1 MLSVDDAGC
10 HGRMTG
16 VDPPSDIQHNRHI
29 HCPANMAPNLNI
41 EDPAGSPA
49 EQRRTARLIDALVAA
64 VGSVPTA
71 GAELTGYEVPDGA
84 LTHDAALDVRVG
96 NTRFSLLVEVKSELY
111 PRDARE
117 QIARWAGRA
126 GHPRRRPTRPEH
138 FLIAADLISD
148 GARHLLAA
156 ENIGFF
162 ADGGSLCF
170 PFPGAFIYID
180 RPAPARAARPIGS
193 LFTGARA
200 HVLHAL
206 LVQPQTWHS
215 VQDLAERSGASP
227 GTVSNLLKQMEQL
240 EWVRTEGQGPFKTR
254 QLVDPGTLLTAWAS
268 NAAEKATAVRRYF
281 VPGAKAAELPQRI
294 AAALSKF
301 PRSYE
306 LTAEA
311 AAQHYAAFLT
321 TFPAATVR
329 ALPEAV
335 DRLALSLGAKEVAQ
349 GANLHVIDAVSPKDF
364 RLNADGEISYAT
376 PVRTYLDLVNAPG
389 RGKEAAEHLREQVL
403 KF

>member
-1 MLSVDDAGC
+1 
-10 HGRMTG
+10 
-16 VDPPSDIQHNRHI
+16 
-29 HCPANMAPNLNI
+29 MAQKLNI
-41 EDPAGSPA
+41 EEPAGTPT
-49 EQRRTARLIDALVAA
+49 EQRRTVRLVHALAAA

-71 GAELTGYEVPDGA
+71 GAELAGYEVSDGT

-96 NTRFSLLVEVKSELY
+96 DTRFSVLVEVKPELY

-117 QIARWAGRA
+117 QIARWAGRE
-126 GHPRRRPTRPEH
+126 GRPRRRPGRREH

-148 GARHLLAA
+148 GAKHLLAA
-156 ENIGFF
+156 EGIGFF
-162 ADGGSLCF
+162 ADGGSLCL
-170 PFPGAFIYID
+170 PFPGSFIYID

-193 LFTGARA
+193 LFAGARA

-206 LVQPQTWHS
+206 LVQPQTWHT

-254 QLVDPGTLLTAWAS
+254 QLVDPGGLLTAWAS
-268 NAAEKATAVRRYF
+268 NAAEKAAAVRRYF
-281 VPGAKAAELPQRI
+281 VPGAKSAELPQRI
-294 AAALSKF
+294 AAALSSL

-306 LTAEA
+306 VTAEA

-335 DRLALSLGAKEVAQ
+335 DRLAMSLGAKEVAQ
-349 GANLHVIDAVSPKDF
+349 GANLHVIDAASPKDF

-389 RGKEAAEHLREQVL
+389 RAKEAAEHLREQVL

>member
-1 MLSVDDAGC
+1 
-10 HGRMTG
+10 
-16 VDPPSDIQHNRHI
+16 
-29 HCPANMAPNLNI
+29 MAQKLNI
-41 EDPAGSPA
+41 EEPAGSPA
-49 EQRRTARLIDALVAA
+49 EQRRTARLVDALVAA

-71 GAELTGYEVPDGA
+71 GVELAGYEVSDGT

-96 NTRFSLLVEVKSELY
+96 DTRFSVLVEVKPELY

-117 QIARWAGRA
+117 QIARWAGRE
-126 GHPRRRPTRPEH
+126 GRPRRRPGRPEH

-148 GARHLLAA
+148 GAKHLLAA
-156 ENIGFF
+156 EGIGFF
-162 ADGGSLCF
+162 ADGGSLCL

-180 RPAPARAARPIGS
+180 RPAPARAVRPIGS
-193 LFTGARA
+193 LFSGARA

-206 LVQPQTWHS
+206 LVQPQTWHN
-215 VQDLAERSGASP
+215 VQHLAERSGASP

-268 NAAEKATAVRRYF
+268 NAAEKGAAVRRYF
-281 VPGAKAAELPQRI
+281 VPGAKSAELPQRI
-294 AAALSKF
+294 AAALSNL

-306 LTAEA
+306 VTAEA
-311 AAQHYAAFLT
+311 AAQHYAPFLT

-329 ALPEAV
+329 ALPVAI

-349 GANLHVIDAVSPKDF
+349 GANLHVIDAESLKDF

-389 RGKEAAEHLREQVL
+389 RAKEAAEHLREQVL